1 MTFCR
6 ELEREIFFI
15 KASRVHQVFSLHIL
29 LPGSKHLLHLVEG
42 GSGLEPLD
50 LLLVEGVVEGD
61 LFGAAV
67 VVLQGCNNRLEKG
80 HLILKQS
87 SIIAGLTT
95 ETIYSQTNLQ
105 RQWLCQHPQLAR
117 VTHTGHKFNF
127 IKSVF
132 VEFESSTW
140 EMNNRFGPLCKL
152 DHFRKQIYLI
162 AVQLRLIPY
171 RF

>member
-1 MTFCR
+1 M
-6 ELEREIFFI
+6 
-15 KASRVHQVFSLHIL
+15 
-29 LPGSKHLLHLVEG
+29 LHLVER

-80 HLILKQS
+80 HLILKQC

-105 RQWLCQHPQLAR
+105 RQWLCQHLQLAR
-117 VTHTGHKFNF
+117 QGRAQIHF
-127 IKSVF
+127 IFVYLYSVF
-132 VEFESSTW
+132 VELESSTW